1 MCEQLKISESI
12 VSTNPAFPELSAKD
26 AALQAVSAKL
36 RDWAESVVDDRQALL
51 QVMLQPRSLG
61 NISTK
66 YVSEVLGVDPLL
78 LSTQDPSIACVY
90 QAMVA
95 ENIVIESYPIRDN
108 ELRRRLLNWFEPL
121 SDDDKRNLPFIN
133 GKIAFA
139 GAVENA
145 GPGMYRGRDSELF
158 MSTWEDISTQVLK
171 LQGAE
176 IPESFPGRRKNSA
189 AIAELIQ
196 EWVAEVSASRDL
208 LLQIPLVPREGEPRI
223 LVDFV
228 AEQIGVSAAAVRN
241 QRHLTEGVIQAM
253 AEQLIVF
260 PGHSSFECD
269 GRRRLL
275 RWYEGLD
282 QEQKRAIPTFANKI
296 KRKGYLD
303 QIEEFANLKG
313 NWKLPLIA
321 ITMDEI
327 TTDLLSL
334 GVLASEYKTVAE
346 RDREK
351 RLADEAVADAEA
363 EESSTLKRMYAYRKM
378 LVESSADL
386 APTDGQPFSPLLHLF
401 SVASLG
407 SHRDSGVTNY
417 RLAYSHY
424 RASLLESGLE
434 GHELLTEMVG
444 VYSLARFKKYLETQL
459 IEGRLATLTCNT
471 ILSSA
476 RNVMETAKHTEGLGI
491 VSYIPVSEFEK
502 AAETDRYR
510 PYTPNER
517 NRISESLARAI
528 DHTNALVRPY
538 EPSGRGEDP
547 LDVLGHVRRGYGTL
561 ENARWIFENKLDCKP
576 IGFNLKGS
584 EDRYQIAFV
593 RIINRSDQSIH
604 DIYQSWGVLY
614 TLNANTLAP
623 YVARLAQVT
632 GLNADS
638 LLGLDCEDFEERH
651 RLSNRPCLRYWK
663 ERSTGAKEYPLD
675 IFQAEISWLTSSQGR
690 EVRKIF
696 ADVMALTAQLRAEA
710 SPEVATRLFI
720 FRDGSTRGRD
730 QIKAL
735 DGAGPTILNKMF
747 NHFTKSHG
755 LLTDEGEPLQLT
767 ASRLRP
773 SFVSGLIEK
782 GVSLREIQVLLGHK
796 SMRTTVVYL
805 DRLDLNRMARKVLDE
820 ALRDIHKRTVNTEPM
835 AAPRATPS
843 DVIIFKTP
851 LGGCR
856 NILNPPDFIKKL
868 KSYIPGRPCSLYN
881 KCLGCDNRLITKA
894 NLPDLFAMRRDYL
907 HAIESS
913 RVLDTPY
920 GAVILENLALLE
932 EILDPKFSD
941 FTPEELAEA
950 EQLSEYIETSVM
962 VEGTFQ

>member
-1 MCEQLKISESI
+1 MSEQLNIFESTANT
-12 VSTNPAFPELSAKD
+12 SLAFPELSAKD
-26 AALQAVSAKL
+26 AALQAVSARL
-36 RDWAESVVDDRQALL
+36 RNWAASVVSDRQALL
-51 QVMLQPRSLG
+51 GVVLEPRCHG
-61 NISTK
+61 RISKK
-66 YVSEVLGVDPLL
+66 YLFEVLGVDPLFVT
-78 LSTQDPSIACVY
+78 TQDPSIASVY
-90 QAMVA
+90 RAMVA
-95 ENIVIESYPIRDN
+95 ENIVIEAYPIKDN
-108 ELRRRLLNWFEPL
+108 ELRRRLLNWFESL
-121 SDDDKRNLPFIN
+121 SDDVKQNLPFTN
-133 GKIAFA
+133 GKIAYA
-139 GAVENA
+139 GAIETA
-145 GPGMYRGRDSELF
+145 GPGMYRGRDSALF
-158 MSTWEDISTQVLK
+158 QSTWEEISAQVLK
-171 LQGAE
+171 LQGADV
-176 IPESFPGRRKNSA
+176 PESFPGRRKNSA
-189 AIAELIQ
+189 AIAELIKD
-196 EWVAEVSASRDL
+196 WVADVSASRDL
-208 LLQIPLVPREGEPRI
+208 LLQIPLVSRAGEPRVLI
-223 LVDFV
+223 DFV
-228 AEQIGVSAAAVRN
+228 AQQVGVSQTAVTR
-241 QRHLTEGVIQAM
+241 QLHLLEGLIDAM
-253 AEQLIVF
+253 AEELIVF
-260 PGHSSFECD
+260 PGYSSFECD
-269 GRRRLL
+269 WRRRLL
-275 RWYEGLD
+275 RWYEGMD
-282 QEQKRAIPTFANKI
+282 QRQKLAIPTFANRI
-296 KRKGYLD
+296 KWKGYLD

-327 TTDLLSL
+327 TTDLLSI

-346 RDREK
+346 RDSER
-351 RLADEAVADAEA
+351 RLADEAGAEAEA
-363 EESSTLKRMYAYRKM
+363 EELSTLKRMQLYRKM
-378 LVESSADL
+378 PVESVTDL
-386 APTDGQPFSPLLHLF
+386 APADGQPFSPLLHLF
-401 SVASLG
+401 SAASLG
-407 SHRDSGVTNY
+407 SHHESGITNY

-424 RASLLESGLE
+424 RDSLLESGFE
-434 GHELLTEMVG
+434 GHEPLTEMVG

-459 IEGRLATLTCNT
+459 IEGKLATLTCNT
-471 ILSSA
+471 ILSGV

-491 VSYIPVSEFEK
+491 TSYIPVSEFEK
-502 AAETDRYR
+502 ASETDRYR

-517 NRISESLARAI
+517 KRISDTLGLAI
-528 DHTNALVRPY
+528 DRTNTLAQPY
-538 EPSGRGEDP
+538 ERRGRGEDP
-547 LDVLGHVRRGYGTL
+547 LDALGHVKRGYGTL
-561 ENARWIFENKLDCKP
+561 ENAWWIFENKLDCKP
-576 IGFNLKGS
+576 IGFSSKDS
-584 EDRYQIAFV
+584 DDPYQVAFV
-593 RIINRSDQSIH
+593 RIINNSDQSIY
-604 DIYQSWGVLY
+604 DVYQSWGVLY

-696 ADVMALTAQLRAEA
+696 EDVMALTVQLRAEA

-720 FRDGSTRGRD
+720 YRDGSTRARG

-735 DGAGPTILNKMF
+735 DGSGTTILNKMF

-755 LLTDEGEPLQLT
+755 LLTDKGEPLQLT

-773 SFVSGLIEK
+773 SFVSELIER

-820 ALRDIHKRTVNTEPM
+820 AMRDIHKRTMHSEPM
-835 AAPRATPS
+835 AAPRETS
-843 DVIIFKTP
+843 SEVIIFKTP

-881 KCLGCDNRLITKA
+881 KCLACDNRLITKA

-941 FTPEELAEA
+941 FTPEELGEA

>member
-26 AALQAVSAKL
+26 AALQAVSATL

-95 ENIVIESYPIRDN
+95 ENIVIEAYPIRDN

-121 SDDDKRNLPFIN
+121 SDDDKRNLPFTN

-228 AEQIGVSAAAVRN
+228 AERIGVSAAAVRN
-241 QRHLTEGVIQAM
+241 QRHLAEGVIEAM

-269 GRRRLL
+269 WRRRLL

-282 QEQKRAIPTFANKI
+282 QQQKCVIPIFANKI
-296 KRKGYLD
+296 KWKGYLD

-346 RDREK
+346 RDSEK
-351 RLADEAVADAEA
+351 RLADEAEAGAVAED
-363 EESSTLKRMYAYRKM
+363 STLKRMQAYRKM
-378 LVESSADL
+378 LVESIADL

-407 SHRDSGVTNY
+407 SHRESGITNY

-424 RASLLESGLE
+424 RDSLLESGLE
-434 GHELLTEMVG
+434 GHEPLTEMVG

-459 IEGRLATLTCNT
+459 IEGKLTTLTCNS
-471 ILSSA
+471 ILSGV

-491 VSYIPVSEFEK
+491 ASYIPVSEFEK
-502 AAETDRYR
+502 ASETDRYR

-517 NRISESLARAI
+517 KRISDTLGLAI
-528 DHTNALVRPY
+528 DRTNTLAQPY
-538 EPSGRGEDP
+538 ERRGRGEDP
-547 LDVLGHVRRGYGTL
+547 LDALGHVKRGHGTL
-561 ENARWIFENKLDCKP
+561 ENAWWIFENKLDCKP
-576 IGFNLKGS
+576 IGFSSKDS
-584 EDRYQIAFV
+584 DDPYQVAFI
-593 RIINRSDQSIH
+593 RIVNNSDQSIY
-604 DIYQSWGVLY
+604 DVYQSWGVLY

-651 RLSNRPCLRYWK
+651 RLSSRPCLRYWK

-710 SPEVATRLFI
+710 SPELATRLFI
-720 FRDGSTRGRD
+720 FPDGSTRARG

-773 SFVSGLIEK
+773 SFVSELIEK

-820 ALRDIHKRTVNTEPM
+820 ALRDIHKRTMHSEPV
-835 AAPRATPS
+835 AAPLESSSAA
-843 DVIIFKTP
+843 IIFKTP

-913 RVLDTPY
+913 RILDTPY
-920 GAVILENLALLE
+920 GAVIMENLALLD

-941 FTPEELAEA
+941 FTSEELAEA
-950 EQLSEYIETSVM
+950 EQFSEYIESSVM

>member
-1 MCEQLKISESI
+1 MCEQLNISEST
-12 VSTNPAFPELSAKD
+12 VSTNPATPELSAKE
-26 AALQAVSAKL
+26 AALQAVSTTL
-36 RDWAESVVDDRQALL
+36 RDWAVSVVGDRQALL

-66 YVSEVLGVDPLL
+66 YLSEVLGVDPLL
-78 LSTQDPSIACVY
+78 LSTQDPAIACVY

-95 ENIVIESYPIRDN
+95 ENIVIEAYPIRDN
-108 ELRRRLLNWFEPL
+108 ELRRRLLNWFELL
-121 SDDDKRNLPFIN
+121 SDDDKRNLPFTN

-139 GAVENA
+139 GAVESA

-189 AIAELIQ
+189 AIAELIK
-196 EWVAEVSASRDL
+196 EWVAEVGASRDL
-208 LLQIPLVPREGEPRI
+208 LLQIPLVPREGEPRV

-253 AEQLIVF
+253 AEQLIVV

-269 GRRRLL
+269 WRRRLL

-282 QEQKRAIPTFANKI
+282 QQQKSAIPTFANKI
-296 KRKGYLD
+296 KWKGYLD

-346 RDREK
+346 RDSERHLEN
-351 RLADEAVADAEA
+351 EGGAEA
-363 EESSTLKRMYAYRKM
+363 EESSTLKRMSAYRKM
-378 LVESSADL
+378 LVESIADL
-386 APTDGQPFSPLLHLF
+386 APSDGQPFSPLLHLF

-407 SHRDSGVTNY
+407 SHQESGITNY

-424 RASLLESGLE
+424 RNSLLESGLE
-434 GHELLTEMVG
+434 GHEPLTDMVG
-444 VYSLARFKKYLETQL
+444 IYSLARFKKYLETQL
-459 IEGRLATLTCNT
+459 IEGKLATLTCNS
-471 ILSSA
+471 ILSGV

-491 VSYIPVSEFEK
+491 ASYIPVSEFEK
-502 AAETDRYR
+502 ASETDRYR

-517 NRISESLARAI
+517 KRISDTLGLAI
-528 DHTNALVRPY
+528 DRTNTLAQPY
-538 EPSGRGEDP
+538 ERRGQGEDP
-547 LDVLGHVRRGYGTL
+547 LDALGHVKRGYGTL

-576 IGFNLKGS
+576 IGFSSKDG
-584 EDRYQIAFV
+584 DDPYQVAFI
-593 RIINRSDQSIH
+593 RIINNSDQSIY
-604 DIYQSWGVLY
+604 DVYQSWGVLY

-663 ERSTGAKEYPLD
+663 ERSTGEKEYPLD

-710 SPEVATRLFI
+710 SPEAATRLFI
-720 FRDGSTRGRD
+720 YRDGSTRARGE
-730 QIKAL
+730 IKAL
-735 DGAGPTILNKMF
+735 DGSGPTILNKMF

-755 LLTDEGEPLQLT
+755 LLTDKGEPLQLT

-773 SFVSGLIEK
+773 SFVSELIEK

-796 SMRTTVVYL
+796 SMRTTVAYL

-820 ALRDIHKRTVNTEPM
+820 ALRGIHKRTVHTEPM
-835 AAPRATPS
+835 AAPRATRS

-881 KCLGCDNRLITKA
+881 KCLGCDNRLITKS

-932 EILDPKFSD
+932 EILDTKFSD